1 MKPDKRVDRGSIIY
15 ASPLIFGAACALLAV
30 IISVF
35 AVSNYQRE
43 KKLMSSSLEREA
55 VTILNLVAAGARGA
69 QRRGFMRGEIDQQNW
84 IQTVVQAIE
93 NSVEHPG
100 LLALYLVDRSGMIR
114 AHSDTSVVGSQ
125 ADAGLL
131 EQAARLR
138 NSDLR
143 EIGVLVHAEEPQQD
157 FYRMAAIFKPAA
169 WMREGM
175 NPNMHGRLGR
185 RMAAPPGPPPE
196 PDGPRFDDI
205 DGLGIGDFVLVTEL
219 SLERYQ
225 SAVRKQFLQ
234 IVILSLVMLLV
245 GVGGLLSL
253 IVLQTFKGSQTR
265 LREMRTFTD
274 VLVSSLPVG
283 LIATD
288 ENAII
293 KNCNPGAA
301 QMLNI
306 DRRASLG
313 KPLAAVLD
321 QGLGTA
327 LSRLPSGRSVH
338 WELDSALGA
347 EAHRSLYISRFE
359 IEDDRLQN
367 LGSMLLIQD
376 LSNVREL
383 ENQLQR
389 SERDAAVGKMAA
401 GVAHE
406 LRNPLSSIKGLALLL
421 KSRFSLNDESAQ
433 QTADLLVDEV
443 ERLNRSISELL
454 DYARPAKLEHR
465 PLIIDDLLSRALM
478 LVRSDAEAGN
488 VEVIEDYRCGAST
501 IDGDEDKLTQVVL
514 NLCLNS
520 IQAMKDGGTL
530 SLSSSLLDGW
540 VTIEISDTGSG
551 ISAQNKQRIFE
562 PYFTTKED
570 GTGLGLAMSAQIIED
585 HHGQI
590 EISSEPGNGTTVFV
604 KLPREII

>member
-1 MKPDKRVDRGSIIY
+1 MKPDKRVDRASIIY
-15 ASPLIFGAACALLAV
+15 ASPFIFGAACALLAV

-43 KKLMSSSLEREA
+43 KKLMNTSLEREA
-55 VTILNLVAAGARGA
+55 ATIVNLVSAGARGA
-69 QRRGFMRGEIDQQNW
+69 QRRAFMRGEIDQDSW
-84 IQTVVQAIE
+84 IQNVAQAIE

-100 LLALYLVDRSGMIR
+100 LLALYLVDPSGVIR
-114 AHSDTSVVGSQ
+114 AHSDTTAVGKRV
-125 ADAGLL
+125 DDGLL
-131 EQAARLR
+131 AQAAALR
-138 NSDLR
+138 SSDSGEL
-143 EIGVLVHAEEPQQD
+143 GVLVGTAEAELG
-157 FYRMAAIFKPAA
+157 FYRLAAIFKPAA

-175 NPNMHGRLGR
+175 NPNLRGRMGR
-185 RMAAPPGPPPE
+185 RMAEPPMLPE
-196 PDGPRFDDI
+196 KLDSIAGF
-205 DGLGIGDFVLVTEL
+205 GNGDFILVAEL

-225 SAVRKQFLQ
+225 RAVRKQLLQ

-288 ENAII
+288 ENSII
-293 KNCNPGAA
+293 KTCNPSAA
-301 QMLNI
+301 QMLGI
-306 DRRASLG
+306 DRPASLG
-313 KPLAAVLD
+313 KPLAAVVD
-321 QGLGTA
+321 QNLYQA
-327 LSRLPSGRSVH
+327 LTRLPSGRSVH
-338 WELDSALGA
+338 WELHSVEQF
-347 EAHRSLYISRFE
+347 EAQRSLHLSRFE
-359 IEDDRLQN
+359 IADDRFQN

-376 LSNVREL
+376 LSNVRDL

-389 SERDAAVGKMAA
+389 AERDAAVGKMAA

-406 LRNPLSSIKGLALLL
+406 LRNPLSSVKGLALLL
-421 KSRFSLNDESAQ
+421 KSKFDLDDESAQ

-454 DYARPAKLEHR
+454 DYARPAKLECS
-465 PLIIDDLLSRALM
+465 PLMIDDLLSRAVL

-488 VEVIEDYRCGAST
+488 VTIVEDYRCGTST
-501 IDGDEDKLTQVVL
+501 VDGDEDKLIQVVL

-530 SLSSSLLDGW
+530 TLSSSLQDGW
-540 VTIEISDTGSG
+540 VTIAISDTGAG
-551 ISAQNKQRIFE
+551 ISPEIKERIFE
-562 PYFTTKED
+562 PYFTTKEE
-570 GTGLGLAMSAQIIED
+570 GTGLGLAMSAKIIED
-585 HHGQI
+585 HRGQI
-590 EISSEPGNGTTVFV
+590 EVSSKPGHGTTVILN
-604 KLPREII
+604 LPRDIV